1 MDKLLVTGI
10 DIGHNSLK
18 AVVLKPNGNSYA
30 LLGYK
35 EIILKEGIVA
45 ENNTINHQE
54 IVKTLKE
61 IRKELPFWAR
71 RVAISV
77 PDNAVISKKLQ
88 IEQNLEE
95 SEKEFAVVQAFSHQS
110 PFPVEELSLDFVK
123 LDADEQMRGTD
134 GYQVFATR
142 KDVVETRVDALQ
154 KSGLKTVLVD
164 VHSQSLGHIWK
175 LAVERFPETVSYTHL
190 TLPTSVTV

>member
-61 IRKELPFWAR
+61 MKKDLPFRAN

-88 IEQNLEE
+88 IEQSLEE

-110 PFPVEELSLDFVK
+110 PFPVEELSLDFV
-123 LDADEQMRGTD
+123 LVESDEQMRGTES
-134 GYQVFATR
+134 YQVFATR
-142 KDVVETRVDALQ
+142 KDVVETRVEALQ

-164 VHSQSLGHIWK
+164 VHSQSLGI
-175 LAVERFPETVSYTHL
+175 SG
-190 TLPTSVTV
+190 S

>member
-61 IRKELPFWAR
+61 MKKELPFRAR
-71 RVAISV
+71 KVAISV

-95 SEKEFAVVQAFSHQS
+95 SEKEFAIVQAFSHQS
-110 PFPVEELSLDFVK
+110 PFPVEELSLDFIKV
-123 LDADEQMRGTD
+123 DMDEQMRGND
-134 GYQVFATR
+134 SYQSSRLV
-142 KDVVETRVDALQ
+142 
-154 KSGLKTVLVD
+154 KT
-164 VHSQSLGHIWK
+164 W
-175 LAVERFPETVSYTHL
+175 
-190 TLPTSVTV
+190 